1 MKTGI
6 SPRAERGSV
15 LIIVL
20 WVAFG
25 LVSLAIYF
33 ANSSSLELR
42 AADNRVASIE
52 AQQAIAGAARYLSNA
67 LANVTEPGLPPDPTT
82 LRAEAVPVGEAR
94 FWLIGQSLDEEDTED
109 VTWGLVDEASKLNLN
124 TATASMLQKL
134 PQMTVNLAA
143 AIVDW
148 RDADSTPSDNGA
160 EDEIY
165 ARLTPAYRC
174 KNAPFESIEELRLV
188 YGFTTEI
195 LFNEDANLNGA
206 LDPNENDEDTAPPKD
221 NHDGHLDRGVLAYVT
236 VHSKVSNVRTNGEPK
251 VNVGVVDDN
260 ALRKLMTEAGIATAS
275 VTRALLVFS
284 TNAVPPPRGSTNP
297 PPSTAG
303 NNTNNSVLQFYLR
316 SGLTA
321 AEFQLIENDLS
332 VSTNKVIE
340 GLVNVNTASATVLG
354 CLPGLD
360 SDNKAITLVAT
371 RTGQDTQHSIAWLKD
386 ALSAAD
392 AVKLGPYITGRSDV
406 YSADIAALGH
416 HGRGY
421 QRVKFIFDSSDGFP
435 AAPKIRQ
442 RQDLTHLGWAL
453 GQNVRR
459 QLAEAQ
465 NTP

>member
-94 FWLIGQSLDEEDTED
+94 FWLIGQSLDEEDTKD

-206 LDPNENDEDTAPPKD
+206 LDPNENDEDTAPP
-221 NHDGHLDRGVLAYVT
+221 
-236 VHSKVSNVRTNGEPK
+236 
-251 VNVGVVDDN
+251 
-260 ALRKLMTEAGIATAS
+260 
-275 VTRALLVFS
+275 
-284 TNAVPPPRGSTNP
+284 
-297 PPSTAG
+297 
-303 NNTNNSVLQFYLR
+303 
-316 SGLTA
+316 
-321 AEFQLIENDLS
+321 
-332 VSTNKVIE
+332 
-340 GLVNVNTASATVLG
+340 
-354 CLPGLD
+354 
-360 SDNKAITLVAT
+360 
-371 RTGQDTQHSIAWLKD
+371 
-386 ALSAAD
+386 
-392 AVKLGPYITGRSDV
+392 
-406 YSADIAALGH
+406 
-416 HGRGY
+416 
-421 QRVKFIFDSSDGFP
+421 
-435 AAPKIRQ
+435 
-442 RQDLTHLGWAL
+442 
-453 GQNVRR
+453 
-459 QLAEAQ
+459 
-465 NTP
+465 